1 MVVLLIEDIND
12 SELIA
17 LLNQVVEEWRMVE
30 KALRPEDISES
41 FLYEKNRADKLR
53 DKYNEIISEIR
64 RRNLSL
70 SKEQLVNII
79 LREY

>member
-1 MVVLLIEDIND
+1 MLIEDIND